1 MEEQE
6 EGKQRMKSKNMRKKI
21 IEVEEQKEGRKSRR
35 TRRNTSRKRMRG
47 GMGEER
53 ELRYEEGKRRRNKR
67 RRNRRR
73 KGNGR
78 ITVVT
83 FMRCG

>member
-1 MEEQE
+1 MEWEKKE
-6 EGKQRMKSKNMRKKI
+6 NLDMR
-21 IEVEEQKEGRKSRR
+21 
-35 TRRNTSRKRMRG
+35 
-47 GMGEER
+47 R
-53 ELRYEEGKRRRNKR
+53 EKRRKNKR

>member
-1 MEEQE
+1 MEEEKE
-6 EGKQRMKSKNMRKKI
+6 ENLDMR
-21 IEVEEQKEGRKSRR
+21 
-35 TRRNTSRKRMRG
+35 
-47 GMGEER
+47 R
-53 ELRYEEGKRRRNKR
+53 EKRRKNKR